1 MNLTIQT
8 AESSFL
14 SRALETAYK
23 IIEWTQ
29 EDVLGSYRVNGISQ
43 QLLEKFYVG
52 FYDGGAV
59 ALHVHG
65 EDPSNPKYTMHVF
78 DGKLGDETFEF
89 QASYDVANLEQY
101 IKQHKKEPRNPSTL
115 AA

>member
-1 MNLTIQT
+1 MNSTTQT
-8 AESSFL
+8 AESASL
-14 SRALETAYK
+14 KRVLETAYK

-29 EDVLGSYRVNGISQ
+29 EDVLGPYRVNGMSQ
-43 QLLEKFYVG
+43 QLPEKFYIG

-65 EDPSNPKYTMHVF
+65 EDPTNPKYNMHVF
-78 DGKLGDETFEF
+78 DGKLDDETFEF
-89 QASYDVANLEQY
+89 QASDVASLEQY
-101 IKQHKKEPRNPSTL
+101 IKQHKKEPRHPSTL